1 MHKVRAKLALR
12 RTGFHVRS
20 ACVFMLLIVAAV
32 SVSLLG
38 IRGQASTVVVVAVI
52 LFATGVAWLAVSRE
66 WQAVRQLAQAVGR
79 WGGRPSDTAALNLDI
94 LSQSTDPDIA
104 ALAGGMHALATR
116 IVDSAQREH
125 QFTRDVS
132 HELRNPLTVM
142 KISVD
147 RLLDSPQLGAE
158 DLRAARNIHL
168 ASLELE
174 VMVDALLA
182 LAREPDMRMG
192 EERFVANEVVRREVA
207 SARERLS
214 DRQVELKL
222 EESARFALEGSAR
235 GFAVL
240 CGQLIRNAYQQTD
253 TGLIEVRL
261 SPQMLSVSNVVALP
275 VAEATR
281 LHQARIA
288 SRHGFELSIAR
299 RISDRFAWPLELD
312 NKGDESRNVARISFA
327 RWFPPESVDAP
338 LVANG
343 DVVNKGD
350 VAN

>member
-1 MHKVRAKLALR
+1 MHKVRAKRALR
-12 RTGFHVRS
+12 RTGFHIRS
-20 ACVFMLLIVAAV
+20 ACVFLLLIVAAV

-38 IRGQASTVVVVAVI
+38 IRGQAPPVVVVVVI
-52 LFATGVAWLAVSRE
+52 LATTGLAWLAVSRE

-79 WGGRPSDTAALNLDI
+79 WEGGPQDAATLDLAD

-104 ALAGGMHALATR
+104 ALAGGVHALAAR

-125 QFTRDVS
+125 EFTRDVS
-132 HELRNPLTVM
+132 HELRSPLTVV

-147 RLLDSPQLGAE
+147 RLLDSPRLGPE
-158 DLRAARNIHL
+158 DLRAARNLRH

-174 VMVDALLA
+174 VMVEALLA
-182 LAREPDMRMG
+182 LARGPDLRAG
-192 EERFVANEVVRREVA
+192 EERFVANEVVRGVVA
-207 SARERLS
+207 NARERLS
-214 DRQVELKL
+214 DRPVELRL

-253 TGLIEVRL
+253 SGLIEIHL
-261 SPQMLSVSNVVALP
+261 SPQMFSVSNSVALP
-275 VAEATR
+275 VTQVTR
-281 LHQARIA
+281 SHRARSA
-288 SRHGFELSIAR
+288 SRHGFELSIAH

-312 NKGDESRNVARISFA
+312 NEGDESRNVARISFP

-338 LVANG
+338 LQSKVNVAT
-343 DVVNKGD
+343 
-350 VAN
+350 